1 VKHNNIYMKIKKN
14 YILFFSG
21 IIFFTLFLI
30 IAIASILY
38 IYEKRNQISEKLK
51 KENKYSMSVGSLYD
65 LKRVELAKKII
76 NGGYI
81 LFFRHAERERWIDVQ
96 MYDATEINKKLLAEN
111 TYFKNAV
118 CLSKKGLV
126 QARLMGEIIKDI
138 NLPIE
143 KVISSPSC
151 RARQTAELS
160 FNGYD
165 EISNIFMHAG
175 PFFETNKSYSTKLK
189 KKILEYIPSENSNIV
204 ISGHGNVI
212 KGIAFD
218 KIENNTKFDLEEGG
232 FYVMKIDG
240 KKLILVD
247 KFFSF
252 HYFNVVFQKRPN

>member
-1 VKHNNIYMKIKKN
+1 MKIKKN

-65 LKRVELAKKII
+65 PKRVELAKKII

-118 CLSKKGLV
+118 
-126 QARLMGEIIKDI
+126 
-138 NLPIE
+138 
-143 KVISSPSC
+143 
-151 RARQTAELS
+151 
-160 FNGYD
+160 
-165 EISNIFMHAG
+165 
-175 PFFETNKSYSTKLK
+175 
-189 KKILEYIPSENSNIV
+189 
-204 ISGHGNVI
+204 
-212 KGIAFD
+212 
-218 KIENNTKFDLEEGG
+218 
-232 FYVMKIDG
+232 
-240 KKLILVD
+240 
-247 KFFSF
+247 
-252 HYFNVVFQKRPN
+252 